1 MARTKGRRARIRTP
15 SPTPS
20 SSPCNPPSPHKTPDI
35 VDDSPNSTQNPN
47 TNQNPQTEPE
57 DIEPISVRFPPFY
70 NPETSEND
78 PSEEEIDVQLT
89 QKQPINAEGMTTP
102 NPTIVVPSQAETP
115 PIMVKTKKSQ
125 TKSQTKSRDSAKI
138 RRSARIL
145 SGIGTRKKVI
155 KDTTVHV
162 IDDEDDSENTL
173 SDHHDEGINI
183 DDEPETE
190 TVTSTKSLPP
200 KPKPKSSPVSI
211 KKSKSVSKTP
221 KPKAKTMSV
230 NKGPITK
237 FVPIPL
243 IHPDDKEKFETFW
256 KVKPV
261 AAGRIYEFEDLAK
274 GGVDLLKY
282 TEPLGWTSF
291 FKIKESIFPQLVQ
304 AFYFNG

>member
-1 MARTKGRRARIRTP
+1 MARTKGRGARIRTP
-15 SPTPS
+15 SPTHS

-78 PSEEEIDVQLT
+78 PSEEEVDVQLT

-125 TKSQTKSRDSAKI
+125 TKSQTKSRDSAKM

-183 DDEPETE
+183 DDKPETE
-190 TVTSTKSLPP
+190 TVTSTKALPP

-221 KPKAKTMSV
+221 KSKAKTMSV
-230 NKGPITK
+230 NKGPKTK

-243 IHPDDKEKFETFW
+243 IHPDNKEKFETFW
-256 KVKPV
+256 KVKSV
-261 AAGRIYEFEDLAK
+261 AAGRTYD
-274 GGVDLLKY
+274 
-282 TEPLGWTSF
+282 
-291 FKIKESIFPQLVQ
+291 
-304 AFYFNG
+304 